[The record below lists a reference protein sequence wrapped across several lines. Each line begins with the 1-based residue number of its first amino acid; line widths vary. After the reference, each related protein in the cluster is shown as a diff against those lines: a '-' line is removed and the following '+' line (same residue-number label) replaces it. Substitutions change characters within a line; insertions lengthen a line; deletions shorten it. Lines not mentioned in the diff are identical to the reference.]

1 MTFQEP
7 LILLFSIMFADDTSV
22 FIEGHSF
29 NEVIESLNTELK
41 KVSFWLQSNKLTLN
55 VKKISLYGIS

>member
-1 MTFQEP
+1 
-7 LILLFSIMFADDTSV
+7 MFADDTSV